1 MGTNGAAGLLLTF
14 ARRGEDATIRQAVS
28 RLRSEGA
35 ASVIGVGTPVSAPAL
50 SGIGLGELI
59 LYGEGRSASAVVH
72 EMRRRRPAMAAIV
85 YSGAGYAGHLKLEAL
100 ALLSGARR
108 VQRIAPAGS
117 SAIGRAS
124 LAAIVLAKG
133 LCACGCAAVGAAI
146 CTVAFVCL
154 TLRQI
159 TAGGSRASRP

>member
-1 MGTNGAAGLLLTF
+1 VTAGGTALLLTF
-14 ARRGEDATIRQAVS
+14 ARRGEDAAIRQAVS
-28 RLRSEGA
+28 RLRADGA
-35 ASVIGVGTPVSAPAL
+35 TSVVAVGTPVSAPVL
-50 SGIGLGELI
+50 SGLGLDELI
-59 LYGEGRSASAVVH
+59 LYGNGRRAWGVLR
-72 EMRRRRPAMAAIV
+72 EMRSRRPAMAAVV
-85 YSGAGYAGHLKLEAL
+85 YSDAGYAGHLKLEAL

-117 SAIGRAS
+117 SAIGRAP